1 MDFAHLGLFALL
13 VFGIIALPGMDMAL
27 VLASTLA
34 DGRPSGF
41 AAIAGIVAGGAV
53 HVTMGALGVGL
64 LLQRSALAFDAL
76 LVAGCLFYVAWMG
89 LSLLRGAGA
98 LTLVAAAPSRPLA
111 RTFGRA
117 VATCLMNPKAYVFTI
132 AVLPQFIVPAA
143 GPVAPQAVVLG
154 AICATTQVAVY
165 ATVAQMAGSLRA
177 RLGRSESAQRRFG
190 QGVGVLLLVVAVLTL
205 RAGLRV
211 WPSV

>member
-1 MDFAHLGLFALL
+1 MDLAHLGLFALL

-41 AAIAGIVAGGAV
+41 AAIAGIVAGGVV
-53 HVTMGALGVGL
+53 HVTLGALGIGL
-64 LLQRSALAFDAL
+64 LLQRSVLAFDAL
-76 LVAGCLFYVAWMG
+76 LIAGCLYVAWMG
-89 LSLLRGAGA
+89 MGLMRGAGA
-98 LTLVAAAPSRPLA
+98 LTAIAAAPPRPLG
-111 RTFGRA
+111 RTFGCA
-117 VATCLMNPKAYVFTI
+117 IATCLMNPKAYVFTI

-165 ATVAQMAGSLRA
+165 GTVAQTAASLRA
-177 RLGRSESAQRRFG
+177 RLARSAAVQRRFG
-190 QGVGVLLLVVAVLTL
+190 QAVGLLLLVVAFVTLHLGL
-205 RAGLRV
+205 RAC
-211 WPSV
+211 PSA

>member
-1 MDFAHLGLFALL
+1 MDLAHLGLFALL

-64 LLQRSALAFDAL
+64 LLQRSVLAFDAL
-76 LVAGCLFYVAWMG
+76 LVAGCLYVAWMG
-89 LSLLRGAGA
+89 VGLMRGAGA
-98 LTLVAAAPSRPLA
+98 LTAVTTAPSRPLA

-117 VATCLMNPKAYVFTI
+117 IATCLMNPKAYVFTI

-143 GPVAPQAVVLG
+143 GPVAPQAAVLG
-154 AICATTQVAVY
+154 AICATTQLAVY
-165 ATVAQMAGSLRA
+165 GTVAQTAASLRTRLA
-177 RLGRSESAQRRFG
+177 RSAPAQRRFG
-190 QGVGVLLLVVAVLTL
+190 QGVGLLLIAVAVLTL
-205 RAGLRV
+205 RAGLIH
-211 WPSV
+211 